1 MKKFIAACGVSAL
14 MLGLA
19 SCGGSSSTATG
30 FDDSVSVYFG
40 KVNGAALAQNIEN
53 APGDF
58 RSKINNEELFKGV
71 KTVLMNDTA
80 NISFLIGLQVGMQLN
95 QGLIQF
101 AEGAEFDRATVL
113 KAFKETLNADSVDF
127 EQLRM
132 TLDSLMNIVQD
143 RVAKKLEEKKQ
154 NDPVSIQ
161 NRITGKAFID
171 KLIKED
177 ASVKQTESGLAYKV
191 VTEGTGAKPVVTD
204 RVVVMY
210 KGMLIDGTEFDSSKE
225 PVEFPVTGVIA
236 GFSEGLQLMNK
247 GGKAIFYIP
256 GDLGYGIDGAPG
268 AGIGPNS
275 TLIFEVELIDIIK

>member
-1 MKKFIAACGVSAL
+1 
-14 MLGLA
+14 
-19 SCGGSSSTATG
+19 
-30 FDDSVSVYFG
+30 
-40 KVNGAALAQNIEN
+40 
-53 APGDF
+53 
-58 RSKINNEELFKGV
+58 
-71 KTVLMNDTA
+71 MNDTA

-210 KGMLIDGTEFDSSKE
+210 KGMLIDGTEFDSSYKRNQPSTFRCNQVIKGWTE
-225 PVEFPVTGVIA
+225 ALSKMPVGSKWE
-236 GFSEGLQLMNK
+236 L
-247 GGKAIFYIP
+247 YIP
-256 GDLGYGIDGAPG
+256 YDLAYGDRNTGQIKPY
-268 AGIGPNS
+268 S
-275 TLIFEVELIDIIK
+275 TLIFTVELLGIKE